1 MSNSLESFF
10 ATMTV
15 EELAQRCG
23 TSVAQI
29 VGAAFGTN
37 APRAAAAP
45 KRGPGRPPG
54 SGKKRGPGR
63 PPGSGK
69 KRGRPPGSGKKA
81 AAAAA
86 PAAAPGKKASVDTR
100 AAAGRGKFDEA
111 VLAAVKAAKGR
122 VKAND
127 LRKKVGGTSL
137 QMRAALHRLIESGKI
152 KSQGKARGTTYS
164 G

>member
-1 MSNSLESFF
+1 
-10 ATMTV
+10 MTV

-37 APRAAAAP
+37 APRAAAAAP
-45 KRGPGRPPG
+45 
-54 SGKKRGPGR
+54 KRGPGR

-69 KRGRPPGSGKKA
+69 KRGRPPGSGKKRGRPPGSGKK
-81 AAAAA
+81 AAAA
-86 PAAAPGKKASVDTR
+86 PAAAPASGKKSAVDTR

>member
-1 MSNSLESFF
+1 
-10 ATMTV
+10 MTV
-15 EELAQRCG
+15 AELAQRCG

-29 VGAAFGTN
+29 VGSAFGTT
-37 APRAAAAP
+37 AAP
-45 KRGPGRPPG
+45 AVAAKRGPGRPPG

-86 PAAAPGKKASVDTR
+86 PAPAAGGKKASVDTR

-111 VLAAVKAAKGR
+111 VLAAVKGAKGR
-122 VKAND
+122 IKAND

-137 QMRAALHRLIESGKI
+137 QMRAALHRLIEAGKI